1 MPLLVLRF
9 CALLKQLDFHST
21 NFSLIVVGPMTVA
34 MLMNNTVQ
42 SYLRSVK
49 RTLNTQWSLVTLPL
63 KLIRPVPSDISIARS
78 QEPKDILQLADE
90 IGLLSSE
97 IHLYGPKKAKVSL
110 KTLAR
115 LQSNPDGKYVVVAG

>member
-1 MPLLVLRF
+1 
-9 CALLKQLDFHST
+9 
-21 NFSLIVVGPMTVA
+21 MTVA

-49 RTLNTQWSLVTLPL
+49 RLLNTQWNLVTLPL
-63 KLIRPVPSDISIARS
+63 KLAKPVPSDISIARS
-78 QEPKDILQLADE
+78 QDPKDISQLADE
-90 IGLLSSE
+90 IGLLPSE

-115 LQSNPDGKYVVVAG
+115 LQHQPDGKYVVVAG